1 MESDSSNQN
10 LTRPA
15 KEETPLQQC
24 VNSELD
30 RYFEMLDGEVP
41 RDLHRMVMRQVETA
55 LIDYTLSVC
64 RGNQSKAAQWLG
76 ISRGTLRGK
85 IADSKQS
92 SARKNSVDSNSSETS
107 STASSS

>member
-1 MESDSSNQN
+1 MDSESSTQN
-10 LTRPA
+10 LSQPI
-15 KEETPLQQC
+15 KEETPLQRC

-41 RDLHRMVMRQVETA
+41 RDLHRMVMRQVESA
-55 LIDYTLSVC
+55 LIEYVLSEC

-85 IADSKQS
+85 IADSK
-92 SARKNSVDSNSSETS
+92 
-107 STASSS
+107 TASKAQ

>member
-1 MESDSSNQN
+1 M
-10 LTRPA
+10 P
-15 KEETPLQQC
+15 KEETALQRC

-41 RDLHRMVMRQVETA
+41 HDLHRMVMRQVESA
-55 LIDYTLSVC
+55 LISYVLAEC

-85 IADSKQS
+85 IADSQNAARS
-92 SARKNSVDSNSSETS
+92 SGLSASPEAGRTLGQGTDVPVDSGGNPTS
-107 STASSS
+107 